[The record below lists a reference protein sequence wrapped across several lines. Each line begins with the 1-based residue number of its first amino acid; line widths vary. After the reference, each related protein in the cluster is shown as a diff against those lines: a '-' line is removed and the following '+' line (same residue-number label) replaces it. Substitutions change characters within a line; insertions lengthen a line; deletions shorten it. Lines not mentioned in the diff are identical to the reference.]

1 MILSIYILFDP
12 LFSLKL
18 ISICSREYTI
28 IIYKKYQSNM
38 ISNYLKPSLMYF
50 GIIMFLNDEN
60 ISILNK

>member
-1 MILSIYILFDP
+1 
-12 LFSLKL
+12 
-18 ISICSREYTI
+18 
-28 IIYKKYQSNM
+28 M